1 MSRILG
7 NVHKS
12 ATLLNASGFIDDTTM
27 REFDALCL
35 PKLPNYT
42 AEDVRRIR
50 AATKA
55 SQAVFA
61 SFLNVGKLTV
71 AAWEQG
77 TKKPSGPAAK
87 LLNLVETK
95 GLETLA

>member
-1 MSRILG
+1 MSRILQ

-12 ATLLNASGFIDDTTM
+12 AKLLNERGFMNDTTM
-27 REFDALCL
+27 REFDAMCL
-35 PKLPNYT
+35 PKLPQYT
-42 AEDVRRIR
+42 ADDVRRIR
-50 AATKA
+50 TATKA

-61 SFLNVGKLTV
+61 AFLNVRTLTV
-71 AAWEQG
+71 SAWEQG

-95 GLETLA
+95 GLEALA

>member
-1 MSRILG
+1 MSRILES
-7 NVHKS
+7 VHDT
-12 ATLLNASGFIDDTTM
+12 AAGLHGAGFMDDTTM

-35 PKLPNYT
+35 PKLPDYS
-42 AEDVRRIR
+42 AEDIKRIR

-61 SFLNVGKLTV
+61 AFLNVGKLTV

-77 TKKPSGPAAK
+77 TKKPSGPATK
-87 LLNLVETK
+87 LLDLVDRK
-95 GLETLA
+95 GLGVLS